1 MAAPPLL
8 ILNDV
13 HLTFGGTPLLNGA
26 DFSVEPE
33 ARICLVGRNGS
44 GKSTLLKIA
53 ANLIEVDT
61 GRRFV
66 QPSTTICYLHQEP
79 VLSGFESTL
88 AYVKEGLGPGND
100 PYRAAYLLDQLGL
113 SGNENPTNLS
123 GGEKRRAALA
133 RVLAPEPDI
142 LMMDEPT
149 NHLDLPTIEWL
160 ESEINGLSSAL
171 VIVSHDRHFL
181 DALSRS
187 TIWLDRGITRR
198 IDRGFRYF
206 EGWRD
211 QIFEQER
218 RAQRKLDRKISD
230 EEDWLRYG
238 VSARRKRNQRR
249 LKALREMRQKRREI
263 RRNAHNSIKMEADE
277 KGLTSKLAIEAI
289 GISKSYGEKTVARNF
304 SIRVL
309 RGDKIGIIGPNG
321 AGKTSLLNMLTGGI
335 EPDEGR
341 VSISLNLDVATMD
354 QNREYLEN
362 SWRAKDALTGG
373 QGDRVTVRGKSRHV
387 TGYLKDFLF
396 SPEQAN
402 TPITVLSG
410 GEKGR
415 LLLARALARPSNL
428 LVLDEPTNDLDLET
442 LDLLQEML
450 GDYSGTLLLVSHD
463 RDFLDRIVT
472 SVIVSEGNGVW
483 IEYAGGYSDMLSQR
497 AKHVDASA
505 NAAGVKRK
513 KPERLRKTSTK
524 DGKHK
529 LSFKEKHA
537 LEELPKEIDSLSQQI
552 SQFMETLADADLYSR
567 DAKAFAKALEKM
579 ETAQKRLSL
588 LEERWLELE
597 ILRERIEKDF
607 KY

>member
-8 ILNDV
+8 VLNDV
-13 HLTFGGTPLLNGA
+13 HLTFGDTPLLVGA
-26 DFSVEPE
+26 EFSIEPE

-53 ANLIEVDT
+53 ANLIEIDA
-61 GRRFV
+61 GERFI
-66 QPSTTICYLHQEP
+66 QPSTTIRYLHQEP
-79 VLSGFESTL
+79 LLSGLETTL
-88 AYVKEGLGPGND
+88 SYVKEGLGPGDD
-100 PYRAAYLLDQLGL
+100 PYRAKYLLDQLGL
-113 SGNENPTNLS
+113 TGNENPINLS

-142 LMMDEPT
+142 LMLDEPT

-160 ESEINGLSSAL
+160 ESEINGLRSAL
-171 VIVSHDRHFL
+171 VMVSHDRRFL
-181 DALSRS
+181 DALARS
-187 TIWLDRGITRR
+187 TVWLDRGITRR
-198 IDRGFRYF
+198 IDRGFEYF

-218 RAQRKLDRKISD
+218 RAKKKLDRKIS
-230 EEDWLRYG
+230 EEENWLRYG

-249 LKALREMRQKRREI
+249 LTELREMRRKRRET
-263 RRNAHNSIKMEADE
+263 RRNALNSIKMEVAE
-277 KGLTSKLAIEAI
+277 AELTSKLAIEAI
-289 GISKSYGEKTVARNF
+289 GVSKSYGEKIVARDF

-309 RGDKIGIIGPNG
+309 RGDKVGIVGPNG
-321 AGKTSLLNMLTGGI
+321 TGKTSLLNMLTGGI
-335 EPDEGR
+335 EADEGR
-341 VSISLNLDVATMD
+341 INISRNLDIATMD
-354 QNREYLEN
+354 QNREDLQKD
-362 SWRAKDALTGG
+362 WRTKDAITGG

-387 TGYLKDFLF
+387 IGYLKDFLF

-450 GDYSGTLLLVSHD
+450 GDYSGTLLMVSHD

-472 SVIVSEGNGVW
+472 SVIMSEGEGVW
-483 IEYAGGYSDMLSQR
+483 TEYAGGYSDMLVQR
-497 AKHVDASA
+497 AKGPDTSA
-505 NAAGVKRK
+505 NAARVKNK
-513 KPERLRKTSTK
+513 KSETVKKTPREHGRL
-524 DGKHK
+524 K

-537 LEELPKEIDSLSQQI
+537 LEKLPKEIDSLVREIAQLKEI
-552 SQFMETLADADLYSR
+552 LADRDLYSR
-567 DAKAFAKALEKM
+567 DTEAFSNALGKM
-579 ETAQKRLSL
+579 ETAQERLAL
-588 LEERWLELE
+588 LEEKWLELE
-597 ILRERIEKDF
+597 ILRERINKDF